1 MVCGNE
7 RLMSCVDANMK
18 SRSSVWSNCITRG
31 CVKSPPNMAL
41 SEEEEQLEET
51 QLEQL
56 DELEDETQ
64 LEQLDELLL
73 ELELE
78 FDILE
83 DDIEFEE

>member
-1 MVCGNE
+1 
-7 RLMSCVDANMK
+7 
-18 SRSSVWSNCITRG
+18 
-31 CVKSPPNMAL
+31 MAL